1 MKRGNLKAKA
11 VEKKKKSEK
20 GTSTSK
26 QSKAQKKLK
35 FKQEESS
42 DSGKTYSDWAEF
54 LKSYDPKE
62 DTDSEKEVTQKLLKT
77 KESKKEDYKFSE
89 SDHD

>member
-1 MKRGNLKAKA
+1 MKRGNSKVKA

-20 GTSTSK
+20 GTSSSK

-42 DSGKTYSDWAEF
+42 NSGKTDSDWAEY
-54 LKSYDPKE
+54 LEAYDPNKE
-62 DTDSEKEVTQKLLKT
+62 
-77 KESKKEDYKFSE
+77 
-89 SDHD
+89 